1 MDKNNN
7 CVERGS
13 TSYCLCHFFLCCCSD
28 VAAATAAASTIEYE
42 LDILVYLKWFVDTR
56 KVHYILTV
64 HYVPIATL

>member
-7 CVERGS
+7 CVERERFDI
-13 TSYCLCHFFLCCCSD
+13 LRHFFLCCCSD

-42 LDILVYLKWFVDTR
+42 LDILVYLKWFFDTR